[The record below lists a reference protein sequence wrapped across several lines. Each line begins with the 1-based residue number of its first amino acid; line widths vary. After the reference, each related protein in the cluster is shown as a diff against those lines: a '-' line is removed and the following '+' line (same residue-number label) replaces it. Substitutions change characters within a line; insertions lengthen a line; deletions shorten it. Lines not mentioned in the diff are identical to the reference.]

1 MTSGSQSKGSNA
13 PPTNNALP
21 EYLYQHLSI
30 YNLMALYKYT
40 FTISIID
47 IIISRCGPINVQ
59 KTAVFS
65 LIMFSD
71 FVTFQLLRSMDYQ
84 YCNACVFTL
93 KWAHKKPADN
103 DGDESKV
110 YKKG

>member
-21 EYLYQHLSI
+21 EYLFQHLSI

-47 IIISRCGPINVQ
+47 IIISRCGPTNVQ

-65 LIMFSD
+65 LIMFRFGFAD
-71 FVTFQLLRSMDYQ
+71 HCARLEIIFTYLLTYL
-84 YCNACVFTL
+84 TL
-93 KWAHKKPADN
+93 
-103 DGDESKV
+103 
-110 YKKG
+110 